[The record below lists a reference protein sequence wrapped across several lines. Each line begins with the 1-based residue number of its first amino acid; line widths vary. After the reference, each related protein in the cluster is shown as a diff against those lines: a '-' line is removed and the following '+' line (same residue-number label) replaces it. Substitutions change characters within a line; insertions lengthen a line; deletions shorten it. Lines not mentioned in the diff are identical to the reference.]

1 MKSCYDTYCLAILEG
16 CGSRWSFF
24 KKNSNLK
31 NEGKFVLVIGTSR
44 KLRKTITDWL
54 DFAIKNSLS
63 VFVMGIMSNC
73 MITRGFYSQFVR

>member
-1 MKSCYDTYCLAILEG
+1 MAVLEG
-16 CGSRWSFF
+16 CGSRWPFF

-54 DFAIKNSLS
+54 DFAIKKSFS
-63 VFVMGIMSNC
+63 VFGMEIMSNC
-73 MITRGFYSQFVR
+73 MVTRGFYSLFVR

>member
-1 MKSCYDTYCLAILEG
+1 MVVAGRFL
-16 CGSRWSFF
+16 

-54 DFAIKNSLS
+54 DFAIKKSFS
-63 VFVMGIMSNC
+63 VFVMEIMSNC
-73 MITRGFYSQFVR
+73 MITRGFYSQFLR